1 MFDRE
6 NLKQALRPGR
16 DSEFHLDLLQ
26 NCPFSEY
33 LVVSLGSSECG
44 IPKGRL
50 SLFLNNNIESTKE
63 MAPTL
68 LNLIP

>member
-33 LVVSLGSSECG
+33 LVVSF
-44 IPKGRL
+44 KKKKKK
-50 SLFLNNNIESTKE
+50 NIW
-63 MAPTL
+63 
-68 LNLIP
+68 